1 MTNDMPEFGLPR
13 NKTPLDR
20 YMGKYVLIDACSG
33 NNVAGKIMEIDGDF
47 LVLNPFQGGIFDKE
61 KGLTRKLIEDDSI
74 FNIHN
79 IGDIEPTTRES
90 IEAYIDYANKK
101 NSK

>member
-1 MTNDMPEFGLPR
+1 MTNDMPEFGLPKSR
-13 NKTPLDR
+13 TPLDR
-20 YMGKYVLIDACSG
+20 YIGKYVLIDARSG
-33 NNVAGKIMEIDGDF
+33 NNVAGKIIEIDGDF
-47 LVLNPFQGGIFDKE
+47 LVLNPFQGGSFDKE

-79 IGDIEPTTRES
+79 IGNIEPTTREN
-90 IEAYIDYANKK
+90 IEAYCYYANEK